1 MASEN
6 SVSLERESLDRPS
19 ARSLVRYFVAANK
32 SKSKAPPAEGGQR
45 RSGRFP
51 ILVPVEVR
59 WREPDGDLIKA
70 DAQAKEVNI
79 HGGLLQ
85 FLDTEVFP
93 PLDTELELTNL
104 FSSEMT
110 KGRSCAIR
118 RSAEGTVIGV
128 AIELLVP
135 SESFWGL
142 TFRLKRTTA
151 ELKKLDEVIRSG
163 DIDPRVLRE
172 FRDAVDYVRKTAWAV
187 QEWQE
192 RQFQHRDTATVLPL
206 LMAERIRRA
215 AQICTA
221 VAADLKNHDIAPE
234 TAGLE
239 ALFQATLRLYLDLAV
254 LFGNDP
260 AP

>member
-1 MASEN
+1 MATLRPLEKGATAYRISTTADHFYSYPLCWKQRRKFGLKRQASFVASEN
-6 SVSLERESLDRPS
+6 SVLLLRESLDRPS
-19 ARSLVRYFVAANK
+19 ARSVVRYFVAANK

-51 ILVPVEVR
+51 I
-59 WREPDGDLIKA
+59 
-70 DAQAKEVNI
+70 
-79 HGGLLQ
+79 
-85 FLDTEVFP
+85 
-93 PLDTELELTNL
+93 
-104 FSSEMT
+104 
-110 KGRSCAIR
+110 
-118 RSAEGTVIGV
+118 
-128 AIELLVP
+128 LVP

-192 RQFQHRDTATVLPL
+192 RQFQHRETATVRPL

-215 AQICTA
+215 AHICTA
-221 VAADLKNHDIAPE
+221 VSSDLKNHDIAPE
-234 TAGLE
+234 TACLE

-260 AP
+260 VP

>member
-1 MASEN
+1 M
-6 SVSLERESLDRPS
+6 
-19 ARSLVRYFVAANK
+19 AANK

-118 RSAEGTVIGV
+118 R
-128 AIELLVP
+128 
-135 SESFWGL
+135 
-142 TFRLKRTTA
+142 
-151 ELKKLDEVIRSG
+151 
-163 DIDPRVLRE
+163 
-172 FRDAVDYVRKTAWAV
+172 
-187 QEWQE
+187 
-192 RQFQHRDTATVLPL
+192 
-206 LMAERIRRA
+206 
-215 AQICTA
+215 
-221 VAADLKNHDIAPE
+221 
-234 TAGLE
+234 
-239 ALFQATLRLYLDLAV
+239 
-254 LFGNDP
+254 
-260 AP
+260 